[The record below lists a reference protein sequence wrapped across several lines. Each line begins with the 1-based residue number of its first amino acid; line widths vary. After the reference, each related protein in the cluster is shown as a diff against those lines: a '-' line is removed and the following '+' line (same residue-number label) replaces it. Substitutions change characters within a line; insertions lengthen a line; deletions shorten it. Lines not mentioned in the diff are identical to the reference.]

1 MDFLNSSLI
10 NRLERSLDAASL
22 RQHVITNNIANVDT
36 PGFKRS
42 TVRFEE
48 FLQEELDRG
57 SSSLTGTRTHEKHI
71 SFGSTFAGKSNPAI
85 QTDHISVMNN
95 NKNNVDVDAE
105 MSLLAKN
112 QLAYNML
119 VQQVSHQLRSIRTSI
134 GGR

>member
-22 RQHVITNNIANVDT
+22 RQNVITHNIANVDT

-48 FLQEELDRG
+48 FLQEELNRS
-57 SSSLTGTRTHEKHI
+57 SSSLAGRRTHEKHF
-71 SFGSTFAGKSNPAI
+71 SFGSTIAGNSGPVI
-85 QTDHISVMNN
+85 QTDHLSVMNN
-95 NKNNVDVDAE
+95 NKNNVDIDAE
-105 MSLLAKN
+105 MSMLAKN
-112 QLAYNML
+112 QLNYNML
-119 VQQVSHQLRSIRTSI
+119 VQQISHELRSIRTSI